1 MNHASNLVY
10 RARHEQPQNDLLS
23 TRALTSSQSPSSGLP
38 STQQQQRQFKVKRQ
52 RHKTSCSFLKASSRR
67 NVLVFL
73 IILLAFS
80 MMVALLL
87 FSTSTSRTTPVRNMR
102 AIHKTSQ
109 HPSVVRL
116 DILERDGRMPPPA
129 PTIIRSVNIMPSYG
143 KLQMSFSL
151 EERRGG
157 RRGGGDTIA
166 GIRREI
172 ITHDDPQSSGVHAA
186 KKNQSSAADEEYVGS
201 YYAFDDDYLRNP
213 YQRWE
218 DDTVK
223 EKRTCR
229 RVSWHRYARSFVV
242 KNAVAS
248 G

>member
-1 MNHASNLVY
+1 MNRASNLVY

-23 TRALTSSQSPSSGLP
+23 TRTLTSSQSPSSGLP

-52 RHKTSCSFLKASSRR
+52 RHKTSFSFLKASSRR
-67 NVLVFL
+67 NVLIFL

-87 FSTSTSRTTPVRNMR
+87 LLTSNSRTTPVRNMR

-143 KLQMSFSL
+143 KLQISFSQK
-151 EERRGG
+151 ERRGG
-157 RRGGGDTIA
+157 GGDSIA

-172 ITHDDPQSSGVHAA
+172 ISHDDPQSSGVHAA
-186 KKNQSSAADEEYVGS
+186 KKNQSSAPDKEYVGS

-223 EKRTCR
+223 DKRTCR
-229 RVSWHRYARSFVV
+229 RVSWHRYVRSFVA
-242 KNAVAS
+242 KKAVTS